1 MVEVISNKEDYGN
14 SSIYLIERNKLSIQN
29 KHAKNSFRKLGLAC
43 L

>member
-1 MVEVISNKEDYGN
+1 MLVSYF
-14 SSIYLIERNKLSIQN
+14 LIIFKLSNQN